1 MPPPVKNVERLYK
14 EARDEMKTL
23 VELIGQA
30 VTRKQL
36 TKAQGSSLLRHR
48 QHHTQG
54 HMLLMMK
61 FMIEQH
67 MTFSDA
73 HKVAMRQVGK

>member
-1 MPPPVKNVERLYK
+1 
-14 EARDEMKTL
+14 MKTL

-48 QHHTQG
+48 THHSEG
-54 HMLLMMK
+54 HLLFMLRLMMEK
-61 FMIEQH
+61 H
-67 MTFSDA
+67 MTFAEA
-73 HKVAMRQVGK
+73 HKVAMRQVGR

>member
-1 MPPPVKNVERLYK
+1 MPGKSVI
-14 EARDEMKTL
+14 D
-23 VELIGQA
+23 LIGQA

-36 TKAQGSSLLRHR
+36 TKAQASSLLRHR

-61 FMIEQH
+61 LMIEQH
-67 MTFSDA
+67 LTFSDA
-73 HKVAMRQVGK
+73 HKAAMRQVGK